1 MARRPT
7 LVPQS
12 NIASV
17 LGRTCVVASANA
29 TLTLRKDRQPWR
41 RRVGDVFA
49 GIILGWT
56 LVLVLLA
63 LVRS

>member
-1 MARRPT
+1 MQPAET
-7 LVPQS
+7 L
-12 NIASV
+12 
-17 LGRTCVVASANA
+17 LGRTLIASTANS

-63 LVRS
+63 LVRP

>member
-1 MARRPT
+1 MQPAET
-7 LVPQS
+7 L
-12 NIASV
+12 
-17 LGRTCVVASANA
+17 LGRTLIASTANS

>member
-41 RRVGDVFA
+41 RRAGDLFV

-56 LVLVLLA
+56 LVLLFLA
-63 LVRS
+63 LAKP